1 MNLNLIIFFVSF
13 CAILSINIFINIF
26 KKKISLKYS
35 LVWFSYII
43 LMIIS
48 LLFPPITKFL
58 TKILGFELMS
68 NMIFFFGFS
77 ILILICFAMTKS
89 ISKEK
94 EKVAVL
100 TQELAI
106 LKKEMKEQNEKNI

>member
-1 MNLNLIIFFVSF
+1 MKILQLFINFIDE
-13 CAILSINIFINIF
+13 ILSI
-26 KKKISLKYS
+26 
-35 LVWFSYII
+35 
-43 LMIIS
+43 
-48 LLFPPITKFL
+48 
-58 TKILGFELMS
+58 KILGFELMS

-77 ILILICFAMTKS
+77 ILILICFGMTKS

-106 LKKEMKEQNEKNI
+106 LKKEMKEQNEKNIWKI